1 MADLIKFRGAVGGFN
16 RADVVRYIESLCEE
30 HQKQLRALQSELQAQ
45 QEQAERL
52 RAENAALTDE
62 SAAVKAALETLRT
75 QDEALSEQIESL
87 SSQAA
92 ELAAQAAQEKERA
105 DALNTQLAAFTQE
118 KDADAQEP
126 VPEVEPAPDYP
137 SLELEAYR
145 RAEQT
150 ERNASERA
158 GKIYRRLYELC
169 ERAQERYADAS
180 GEVAALTSDLAVN
193 LERLQQT
200 LADLQLVSDDTQ
212 DAFDALDLPALE
224 Q

>member
-1 MADLIKFRGAVGGFN
+1 MADLFKFRGAVGGFN
-16 RADVVRYIESLCEE
+16 RADVVRYIESICDE
-30 HQKQLRALQSELQAQ
+30 HQRQLRSLQKELEQV
-45 QEQAERL
+45 QEENGRL
-52 RAENAALTDE
+52 RTENAALSDTAG
-62 SAAVKAALETLRT
+62 AAKEELETLRA
-75 QDEALSEQIESL
+75 QDESLCEQIESL
-87 SSQAA
+87 SAQAA

-105 DALNTQLAAFTQE
+105 DALDAQLAAFSQE
-118 KDADAQEP
+118 NEEESDEP

-137 SLELEAYR
+137 SLELAAYR

-158 GKIYRRLYELC
+158 DKIYRQLYALC

-200 LADLQLVSDDTQ
+200 LAELQLVSDDTQ
-212 DAFDALDLPALE
+212 NAFEELDLPALE